1 MIVGVDQLSP
11 TDGML
16 ADLTV
21 EAMLDP
27 RMEVLQAGEATF
39 DEKQMAMS
47 AIVEEFYPGVR
58 HLAQSITCSPEIADE
73 VTWDAFAKV
82 WFKAEAYEPR
92 PSATLKSWVMKI
104 TYNAA
109 VNELR
114 KTKIRQS
121 DSIEAMDDWD
131 RREFSSTRMSSGL
144 ETSVEQ
150 QVEDREGIREL
161 EAMLEQI
168 TPEEYQPVLRLVA
181 DGYKYTEIAKILG
194 IEEGTVK

>member
-58 HLAQSITCSPEIADE
+58 HLAQ
-73 VTWDAFAKV
+73 
-82 WFKAEAYEPR
+82 
-92 PSATLKSWVMKI
+92 KSLMK
-104 TYNAA
+104 
-109 VNELR
+109 LP
-114 KTKIRQS
+114 
-121 DSIEAMDDWD
+121 
-131 RREFSSTRMSSGL
+131 G
-144 ETSVEQ
+144 
-150 QVEDREGIREL
+150 
-161 EAMLEQI
+161 MLLQKFGSKQKL
-168 TPEEYQPVLRLVA
+168 TNPDPALP
-181 DGYKYTEIAKILG
+181 
-194 IEEGTVK
+194 

>member
-1 MIVGVDQLSP
+1 
-11 TDGML
+11 
-16 ADLTV
+16 
-21 EAMLDP
+21 
-27 RMEVLQAGEATF
+27 
-39 DEKQMAMS
+39 
-47 AIVEEFYPGVR
+47 
-58 HLAQSITCSPEIADE
+58 
-73 VTWDAFAKV
+73 
-82 WFKAEAYEPR
+82 
-92 PSATLKSWVMKI
+92 MKI

-194 IEEGTVK
+194 IEEGTVKSRISRGREILRTLISDSAA